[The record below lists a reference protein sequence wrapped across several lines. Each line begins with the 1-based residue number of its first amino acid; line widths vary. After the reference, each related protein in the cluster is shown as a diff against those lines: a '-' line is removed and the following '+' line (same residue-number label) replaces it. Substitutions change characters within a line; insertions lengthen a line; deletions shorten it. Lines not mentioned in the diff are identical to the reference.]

1 MTLRMSID
9 PIPIIRGLTMA
20 CLFGLLLAVGLRLT
34 MQQVIDSLR
43 RCRLTAVLVANFLV
57 VPALVLALVKL
68 FALSPEMATGMILL
82 GCAPFA
88 PVVPVFTRMVRAD
101 LALAAG
107 LTSLVPLLSAV
118 LTPLACKVSL
128 LFVPPVGDLQFHVP
142 GILLMLTGT
151 IIVPLFLGMG
161 LNHVAPRISGRVL
174 RPMEIVSEATG
185 ALSLTVVTVTQFH
198 SILQIG
204 WRPLLAMVL
213 AFELALAIGYS
224 LGGSERA
231 ARRVVA
237 LGTSN
242 RNIAL
247 ALLLAVASFPGTEVM
262 SAVVANGM
270 VLILLG
276 LVHVGVWRFIR
287 DRRRTVN
294 PQL

>member
-1 MTLRMSID
+1 MSID

-68 FALSPEMATGMILL
+68 FGLGPEMATGMILL

-185 ALSLTVVTVTQFH
+185 ALSLTVVT
-198 SILQIG
+198 
-204 WRPLLAMVL
+204 R
-213 AFELALAIGYS
+213 
-224 LGGSERA
+224 
-231 ARRVVA
+231 
-237 LGTSN
+237 
-242 RNIAL
+242 
-247 ALLLAVASFPGTEVM
+247 
-262 SAVVANGM
+262 
-270 VLILLG
+270 
-276 LVHVGVWRFIR
+276 
-287 DRRRTVN
+287 
-294 PQL
+294 